1 MNGGAPTP
9 ILVIGHSGQVATALR
24 EAALRRGIDLVAAGR
39 PEADLTKPDSID
51 ALFKRAKADLVI
63 NAAAYTAVDKA
74 ESDPDLAFALNAD
87 GARYL
92 AERAAHAG
100 IPLLHLS
107 TDYVYDGRKPVPYVE
122 DDPTGP
128 LSVYGRTKLEGE
140 REILAV
146 PGVQAVIFRTAW
158 VYSPYGSN
166 FVLTMLR
173 LAREHG
179 HVRVVADQLG
189 NPTAAVDVA
198 EALLDIAADMRIRG
212 LAGRMGVYHLVGT
225 GETSWAGFAE
235 AIFAAGERLGLGSAT
250 VDRITTEDYPTPA
263 PRPRNCRL
271 STEKLSRDWGMRLP
285 NWRDSLIRCLAEVA
299 AAR

>member
-24 EAALRRGIDLVAAGR
+24 EVARRRGIDLISAGR
-39 PEADLTKPDSID
+39 PETDLTDPDSID
-51 ALFKRAKADLVI
+51 ALFERVRADLVI
-63 NAAAYTAVDKA
+63 NTAAYTAVDKA
-74 ESDPDLAFALNAD
+74 EREPDLAHAMNAE

-92 AERAAHAG
+92 AEKAARAN

-107 TDYVYDGRKPVPYVE
+107 TDYVYDGRKATPYVE
-122 DDPTGP
+122 DDPTNP
-128 LSVYGRTKLEGE
+128 LSAYGRSKLDGE
-140 REILAV
+140 NEILAV

-173 LAREHG
+173 LARDRG

-198 EALLDIAADMRIRG
+198 EALLDIAGDIRGGG
-212 LAGRMGVYHLVGT
+212 LAGRIGVYHLAGT

-235 AIFAAGERLGLGSAT
+235 AIFAEGKRLGLAGAT
-250 VDRITTEDYPTPA
+250 LDRIATEEYPTPA
-263 PRPRNCRL
+263 PRPRNSRL
-271 STEKLSRDWGMRLP
+271 STEKVSRDWGVRLP
-285 NWRDSLIRCLAEVA
+285 EWRDSLKRCLAEVA